1 MRLSENHDFSE
12 IRGLRQHAQVEL
24 LQDQTHL
31 MLQEYCQSRATS
43 SSGLHAGSSSSAVA
57 ASKVR
62 FGRLLLLLPG
72 LNSIAAKSVEALFFR
87 KTVGNIAVEK
97 VIGDLFQ
104 GH

>member
-1 MRLSENHDFSE
+1 M
-12 IRGLRQHAQVEL
+12 QVEL

-31 MLQEYCQSRATS
+31 MLQEYCQTKVISP
-43 SSGLHAGSSSSAVA
+43 GLHTGSSSAAA

-72 LNSIAAKSVEALFFR
+72 LNSILARSVEALFFR

>member
-1 MRLSENHDFSE
+1 M
-12 IRGLRQHAQVEL
+12 EL

-31 MLQEYCQSRATS
+31 MLQEYCQSKAAS
-43 SSGLHAGSSSSAVA
+43 SPGVQMGSSSAAAA

-72 LNSIAAKSVEALFFR
+72 LNSIFASSVEALFFR

>member
-1 MRLSENHDFSE
+1 M
-12 IRGLRQHAQVEL
+12 EL

-31 MLQEYCQSRATS
+31 MLQEYCQSKATSS
-43 SSGLHAGSSSSAVA
+43 SSGLHAGSSSAVAA

>member
-1 MRLSENHDFSE
+1 
-12 IRGLRQHAQVEL
+12 
-24 LQDQTHL
+24 
-31 MLQEYCQSRATS
+31 MLQEYCQTKVISP
-43 SSGLHAGSSSSAVA
+43 GLHTGSSSTAAA

-72 LNSIAAKSVEALFFR
+72 LNSISARSIEALFFR

>member
-1 MRLSENHDFSE
+1 M
-12 IRGLRQHAQVEL
+12 G
-24 LQDQTHL
+24 
-31 MLQEYCQSRATS
+31 
-43 SSGLHAGSSSSAVA
+43 SSSAVA

-72 LNSIAAKSVEALFFR
+72 LNSISARSVEALFFR

-104 GH
+104 AH

>member
-1 MRLSENHDFSE
+1 M
-12 IRGLRQHAQVEL
+12 
-24 LQDQTHL
+24 
-31 MLQEYCQSRATS
+31 
-43 SSGLHAGSSSSAVA
+43 GSSSAAAA

-72 LNSIAAKSVEALFFR
+72 LNSIFASSVEALFFR